1 MPTCLK
7 GRDRAGPGA
16 AAGRIDIRAVV
27 WLEVGRIESGSGF
40 NGKDG
45 RMTHPIRVLLTDD
58 EERFAKSM
66 AKVLRNRNMEVFTAH
81 DGAAA
86 LKFLSESECDVVVL
100 DLRMPGMD
108 GIAVLERI
116 CQLKPELPVI
126 MLSGNMDVDN
136 CSLALCDGA
145 VEVLL
150 KPCPIDTLTTA
161 IENAYERKLIDKEVA
176 DRKPA

>member
-1 MPTCLK
+1 
-7 GRDRAGPGA
+7 
-16 AAGRIDIRAVV
+16 
-27 WLEVGRIESGSGF
+27 
-40 NGKDG
+40 
-45 RMTHPIRVLLTDD
+45 MTHPIRVLLTDD

-66 AKVLRNRNMEVFTAH
+66 AKVLRNRNMDVTTAP

-86 LKFLSESECDVVVL
+86 LKLVSDSEFDVVVL

-108 GIAVLERI
+108 GITVLERI
-116 CQLKPELPVI
+116 CRLRPALPVI
-126 MLSGNMDVDN
+126 MLSGNMDVDA